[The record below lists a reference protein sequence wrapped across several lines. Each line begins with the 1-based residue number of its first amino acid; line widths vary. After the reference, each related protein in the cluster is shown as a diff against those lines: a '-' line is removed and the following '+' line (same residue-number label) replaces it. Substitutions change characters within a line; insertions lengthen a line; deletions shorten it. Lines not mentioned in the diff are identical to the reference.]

1 MRRWENQNFAKDERG
16 TNRKIAGL
24 VMAKIILDYDIDVD
38 KILEYLRYYD
48 GLVDMMGES
57 DRVEKII

>member
-24 VMAKIILDYDIDVD
+24 VMAKIILDYDIDSD

-48 GLVDMMGES
+48 GLVDMMEGGECKW
-57 DRVEKII
+57 E